1 MSRHWDGVA
10 WHEPANWTTTSR
22 DYDIY
27 IVADVDALKRD
38 HAELRARYAEVVH
51 ENAELHMLLD
61 RRRRAAAYEEK
72 DYGWMG
78 D

>member
-1 MSRHWDGVA
+1 MRPS
-10 WHEPANWTTTSR
+10 

-27 IVADVDALKRD
+27 IAAHVEKLKSD
-38 HAELRARYAEVVH
+38 YEELWERYEEVVH
-51 ENAELHMLLD
+51 ENARLNELLD
-61 RRRRAAAYEEK
+61 RHRRAAAYEEK

>member
-1 MSRHWDGVA
+1 M
-10 WHEPANWTTTSR
+10 TSG

-27 IVADVDALKRD
+27 AVADVDRLKRD
-38 HAELRARYAEVVH
+38 YAELWTRYEEAVH
-51 ENAELHMLLD
+51 ENARLHELLD

-72 DYGWMG
+72 DFRWIT

>member
-1 MSRHWDGVA
+1 MSRHWNDQQ
-10 WHEPANWTTTSR
+10 WHAPIAPDPNP
-22 DYDIY
+22 YDIY
-27 IVADVDALKRD
+27 VAADVDALKREN
-38 HAELRARYAEVVH
+38 AELRARVAQLVH